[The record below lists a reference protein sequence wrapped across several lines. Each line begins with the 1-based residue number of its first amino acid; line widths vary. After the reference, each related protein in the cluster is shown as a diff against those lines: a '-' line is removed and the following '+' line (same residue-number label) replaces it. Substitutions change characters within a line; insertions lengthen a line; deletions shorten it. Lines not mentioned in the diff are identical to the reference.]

1 MDLVLVNTSNDIS
14 DITSD
19 NLHLISLR
27 LNILG
32 KMVSALYPF
41 LLVIGL
47 NIHTAA
53 LSMISGSGKNDS

>member
-27 LNILG
+27 LNIRQDG
-32 KMVSALYPF
+32 VSPLSVPVSDWLEYTHSC
-41 LLVIGL
+41 VIY
-47 NIHTAA
+47 
-53 LSMISGSGKNDS
+53 DQRFR

>member
-27 LNILG
+27 LNIRQDG
-32 KMVSALYPF
+32 VSP
-41 LLVIGL
+41 
-47 NIHTAA
+47 
-53 LSMISGSGKNDS
+53 LSVPVSDWLEYTHSCAIYDQRFR